1 MTQGI
6 SIVYSSPFIRC
17 LQTAWEVCK
26 ALQLPGVT
34 VSNGICEILGPM
46 FGIRMPDPAVP
57 ARDVST
63 THHIKILEKDEKP
76 LPEFPESFQS
86 ALSRSIL

>member
-6 SIVYSSPFIRC
+6 SIVYSSPFLRC

-34 VSNGICEILGPM
+34 VSNGICEILARG
-46 FGIRMPDPAVP
+46 FDIGIPNPVVP
-57 ARDVST
+57 ALDVST
-63 THHIKILEKDEKP
+63 THRINILEKDEKP
-76 LPEFPESFQS
+76 LPKFPESFES

>member
-6 SIVYSSPFIRC
+6 SIVYSSPFLRC

-34 VSNGICEILGPM
+34 VSNGICEILEPM
-46 FGIRMPDPAVP
+46 FGIDVHDPVVP
-57 ARDVST
+57 ALDVST
-63 THHIKILEKDEKP
+63 THHINILEKDEKP
-76 LPEFPESFQS
+76 LPKFPESYES